1 MILAL
6 VLEPEARFVLRMVTM
21 EVYCG
26 LVGGGEKGRG
36 HILATESANDSARF
50 QRPVTY
56 LEKIMVGLS
65 GEVEEL

>member
-1 MILAL
+1 
-6 VLEPEARFVLRMVTM
+6 M